1 MLYRQVGEGRPGSLG
16 LADVKPLPI
25 GGLPSFHI
33 HVLLS
38 GPPSRAVRA
47 AALVWLSSGQ
57 LCVQLRDETPTP
69 LLVGSLYSLSSPLGG
84 PLRWLGQGD
93 ATSCGSTPQPLSIT
107 THIRHSKI
115 LQVCLAKRVRPPEA
129 VGWTG

>member
-33 HVLLS
+33 HVFSS
-38 GPPSRAVRA
+38 GPRLRAVRA

-57 LCVQLRDETPTP
+57 LCVSPACGTTPTARRKP
-69 LLVGSLYSLSSPLGG
+69 VLSKQ
-84 PLRWLGQGD
+84 PLRSPQVAGAGD

-115 LQVCLAKRVRPPEA
+115 LQVCLAKKGEL
-129 VGWTG
+129 T